1 MKKAGDLLAY
11 FFDQKTLSS
20 IHTWSKL
27 FAEWPSIVIKH
38 KIAAAETHSRVV
50 EFDRRVLL
58 IEAEHPGWIQILQ
71 TKQSELLSE
80 FQNRFPDL
88 DIVGISFRL
97 SRAPFAPSIRSP
109 EPAPIPAALPEPL
122 PAEPLV
128 EEDTANLSDRER
140 FERSMKRLEQAV
152 IKRER
157 ARARGEF
164 NHDLSCSETS
174 VSEQL
179 P

>member
-1 MKKAGDLLAY
+1 MKKAGDLLTY

-27 FAEWPSIVIKH
+27 FAEWPAIVARH
-38 KIAAAETHSRVV
+38 KIAAAETHTRVV

-80 FQNRFPDL
+80 FQSRFPDL

-97 SRAPFAPSIRSP
+97 SRAPFAPSIRTP
-109 EPAPIPAALPEPL
+109 EPTPPESAPPEAP

-128 EEDTANLSDRER
+128 KEDTANLSDRER
-140 FERSMKRLEQAV
+140 FEQSMKRLEQS
-152 IKRER
+152 IIERER
-157 ARARGEF
+157 ARMRDARVREAQMR
-164 NHDLSCSETS
+164 DEI
-174 VSEQL
+174 
-179 P
+179 